1 MALQKLQFKPGVNR
15 DQTNYSNEGGW
26 YECDKIRFRS
36 GYPQK
41 LGGWVRYGLFN
52 LVGICRSMF
61 NWVTTD
67 SENYMA
73 YGTSRKL
80 YIESGEILNDI
91 TPIRETFTT
100 PDTDNCF
107 ATTNG
112 SATVVVTI
120 VDHGGVT
127 GDYVTFSG
135 ATAVGGI
142 PAGALNTEQII
153 TYLTNNT
160 FSFVATALATSTVAS
175 GGGTAITAAFQI
187 NVGNDYAVYG
197 YGWGAGP
204 WSRGAWGS
212 GAASPV
218 VIDQRDWFMENFD
231 NDLVANVRNGGIY
244 YWEWVNGPGVRAMP
258 LATLTLD
265 GIPAADV
272 PTETIQALV
281 SQNSKHL
288 IAFGA
293 TPYGGGD
300 FDPLLIRWATQ
311 DQPNVWTPLVT
322 NSAGFFRISRGSEI
336 VCAIA
341 TRQEILVFTNGTL
354 NSMQYL
360 GTTDVF
366 SLQEMSD
373 NISIIGPRA
382 VVGVNNTVYW
392 FGHDKF
398 YAYSGRVE
406 TLPCTLR
413 NHVFENLNYSQTDQI
428 ICGTNEG
435 WNEIWWMY
443 PTADSQVNNA
453 YIIYNH
459 LEKIWYYGT
468 IDRTAWQDTSLRT
481 YPQAVTN
488 TNFDGSISGTTLTVT
503 SIHSGV
509 VEVGSV
515 VSGTGI
521 ATGTIITALG
531 TGTGGVG
538 TYTINISQN
547 IVETTNLYCNGIV
560 FNHENGVNDNELPM
574 ESYIASSDFDLTDGD
589 QFILSKRIIP
599 DVNFKGSTADLPAV
613 TMYIKPRNFPGNA
626 YSNVESKHVIETS
639 VDIYTEQIFMRARA
653 RQMAIEISSEDLG
666 VQWQLGSPRLDG
678 RPDGH
683 R

>member
-153 TYLTNNT
+153 TYLTNDT
-160 FSFVATALATSTVAS
+160 FSFVATASATSTVAS

-218 VIDQRDWFMENFD
+218 VIQQRDWFMENFD